1 MKHIITG
8 CLLLALFFSAGCNKD
23 EDKQQPSGP
32 VVTAIWPSS
41 GAAGIIV
48 TLKGKNFSSVR
59 TENKVQFNG
68 TDAIV
73 IEAASSQLQV
83 VSPATGATG
92 PVTVEVGGNKT
103 EGPVYAYVPPME
115 EYIVET
121 FSGATTA
128 GSVDGPVATA
138 LFRNPEGV
146 AIDANGRLIVT
157 DRGNNRIRMIAGGN
171 TSPIAGNTA
180 AGYTDATGDAA
191 QFKLPWKAAAD
202 AAGNIYVADRDNHA
216 IRKITP
222 AGAVSTLAGGGGAGY
237 ADGKGAAA
245 KFNQPLDVTVDADG
259 NVYVADNLNHRIRK
273 VAPDGT
279 VTTLAGSGTAGFAN
293 GTGTAAQ
300 FKNPS
305 GLDIDKEGN
314 ILVADRL
321 NHRIRKVTPAG
332 EATTIAGD
340 GNTGYR
346 DGDAAGARFADPYGI
361 SGDKNGNIFIA
372 DLNNNKIRKIG
383 TDGLVSTV
391 AGTVKGY
398 ADGAGAAA
406 QLNGPTDVCVDADGV
421 IYVADLTNHC
431 IRKITL
437 MK

>member
-1 MKHIITG
+1 MKQIISG
-8 CLLLALFFSAGCNKD
+8 CLLLALVFSTGCDKD
-23 EDKQQPSGP
+23 DEKQQPATP
-32 VVTAIWPSS
+32 VITAIWPGS
-41 GAAGIIV
+41 GTGGIIV
-48 TLKGKNFSSVR
+48 TLKGKNFSYVR
-59 TENKVQFNG
+59 EENKVQFNG

-73 IEAASSQLQV
+73 IEAAANQLQV
-83 VSPATGATG
+83 VSPAVGTTG
-92 PVTVEVGGNKT
+92 PVTVTVGNNT
-103 EGPVYAYVPPME
+103 IEGPVYAYVPAAE
-115 EYIVET
+115 EYLVET
-121 FSGATTA
+121 LAGTGSA
-128 GSVDGPVATA
+128 GSADGPIATA
-138 LFRNPEGV
+138 LFNKPEGIAV
-146 AIDANGRLIVT
+146 DASGRLIVT

-171 TSPIAGNTA
+171 VTPIAGVDA
-180 AGYTDATGDAA
+180 AGYTDGPGAAA

-222 AGAVSTLAGGGGAGY
+222 GGEVSTLAGGGGSGY

-245 KFNQPLDVTVDADG
+245 KFNQPLDVAVDAEG

-273 VAPDGT
+273 ITADGT
-279 VTTLAGSGTAGFAN
+279 VTTLAGSGAPGFAN

-305 GLDIDKEGN
+305 GLDIDKDGS
-314 ILVADRL
+314 IIVADRL
-321 NHRIRKVTPAG
+321 NHRIRRVSPEGVVTSV
-332 EATTIAGD
+332 AGD

-361 SGDKNGNIFIA
+361 SGDKHGNIFIA
-372 DLNNNKIRKIG
+372 DLNNNKIRKIDAEG
-383 TDGLVSTV
+383 MVSTV

-421 IYVADLTNHC
+421 IYVSDLTNHC

-437 MK
+437 ME

>member
-8 CLLLALFFSAGCNKD
+8 CLLLALFFSTGCNKD
-23 EDKQQPSGP
+23 EDKQQPAGP

-41 GAAGIIV
+41 GTAGIIV
-48 TLKGKNFSSVR
+48 TLKGKNFSYVR
-59 TENKVQFNG
+59 AENKVQFNG
-68 TDAIV
+68 ADAVV
-73 IEAASSQLQV
+73 IEAASNQLQV
-83 VSPATGATG
+83 VSPASGATG
-92 PVTVEVGGNKT
+92 PVTVEVGNNKT
-103 EGPVYAYVPPME
+103 QGPVYAYVPAME

-121 FSGATTA
+121 FSGSTA

-171 TSPIAGNTA
+171 TSAIAGNTA
-180 AGYTDATGDAA
+180 AGYTDATGAAA

-222 AGAVSTLAGGGGAGY
+222 AGEVSTLAGGNGAGY
-237 ADGKGAAA
+237 ADGAGAAA
-245 KFNQPLDVTVDADG
+245 KFNQPLDVAVDAAG

-273 VAPDGT
+273 VTPDGT
-279 VTTLAGSGTAGFAN
+279 VTTLAGSSAGFAN
-293 GTGTAAQ
+293 GTGAAAQ

-305 GLDIDKEGN
+305 GLDIDKDGN

-332 EATTIAGD
+332 EVTVIAGD

-372 DLNNNKIRKIG
+372 DLNNNKIRKVDAEGI
-383 TDGLVSTV
+383 VSTI
-391 AGTVKGY
+391 AGTAKGY

-406 QLNGPTDVCVDADGV
+406 QFNGPTDVCVDADGV

-431 IRKITL
+431 IRKISL